1 MRFSSLTRALQ
12 RQCKPALHDLFQ
24 FQGTELSMPVELCVS
39 VPTWE
44 CPVAAS
50 SSVASPVQLVEYLS
64 LRNTVIKPA
73 QKYFKEIHASDRQ
86 IPEEVFFLFRGRK
99 RFQLWLHLS
108 LGTQAGRC

>member
-1 MRFSSLTRALQ
+1 
-12 RQCKPALHDLFQ
+12 
-24 FQGTELSMPVELCVS
+24 MPVELCVS
-39 VPTWE
+39 MPTWE